1 MRKVVYSG
9 DCLPSQPLARAG
21 RGCDL
26 LIHEATFDDSRSA
39 DAARKRHCTTGQ
51 AAQVGAMMGAKLTV
65 LTHFSQRYASAPTSS
80 KSSSSSSSSSSSQC
94 AVAFD
99 FLSFSLPAQGAAL
112 PSVTAALAAVLEGLH
127 RSAAKAK
134 AKDKARGK
142 SKGGGE
148 G

>member
-1 MRKVVYSG
+1 VYSG

-80 KSSSSSSSSSSSQC
+80 KSSSSQC

-112 PSVTAALAAVLEGLH
+112 PSATAALAAVLEGLH

-134 AKDKARGK
+134 SRDK